1 MFSFSLK
8 PDAAKEEEPVHI
20 INVALKIEKNCKDVQ
35 ICRKMVYEFTQS
47 KVMRWFISIVVVFVV
62 FSIYIPV

>member
-1 MFSFSLK
+1 MFSFSLE